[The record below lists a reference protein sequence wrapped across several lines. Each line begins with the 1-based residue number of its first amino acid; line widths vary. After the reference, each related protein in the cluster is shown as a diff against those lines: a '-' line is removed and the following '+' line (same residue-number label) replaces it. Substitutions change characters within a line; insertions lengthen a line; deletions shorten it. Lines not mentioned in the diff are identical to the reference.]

1 MLRDHKLYAKLSKCE
16 FWLKQLAFLVHV
28 ISKGGISVD
37 PSKVQDVLSWK
48 APTSVSD
55 IQSFLGLAGY
65 YRRFIEG
72 FSKISKPMTELLE
85 KDKQF
90 KWTPTYESS
99 FQELKK
105 RLTTAPVLVMPDM
118 KKPFSI
124 YCDASDQGL
133 GCVLMQDGRVV
144 AYAS

>member
-1 MLRDHKLYAKLSKCE
+1 M
-16 FWLKQLAFLVHV
+16 
-28 ISKGGISVD
+28 D
-37 PSKVQDVLSWK
+37 PCKVQDVLSWK
-48 APTSVSD
+48 APTSVSV
-55 IQSFLGLAGY
+55 IQSFLSLAGY

-90 KWTPTYESS
+90 KWIPACEAS
-99 FQELKK
+99 FQELNKQ
-105 RLTTAPVLVMPDM
+105 LTTVPVLVMLDIG
-118 KKPFSI
+118 KPFSI
-124 YCDASDQGL
+124 YCDESGQGL